1 MAQASEYPIADVTD
15 RYKLKAIVRNQELYR
30 RKYGVIYNS
39 SFNTVVVDPIEDGNN
54 EFYSYERVVPSTMKK
69 GVVLFTMCKGKV
81 ILMRQFRHA
90 IRKEQLCCPRGFGE
104 VGISTIENAKKEL
117 YEELNATVVDEPVK
131 LGSITADSGL
141 SSGSVT
147 VYLMKIKEYS
157 NLGEEGIREI
167 VEIDPN
173 EISKKVKCG
182 EIDDGYTLS
191 AFALY
196 DAYVSLEM
204 NEN

>member
-1 MAQASEYPIADVTD
+1 
-15 RYKLKAIVRNQELYR
+15 
-30 RKYGVIYNS
+30 
-39 SFNTVVVDPIEDGNN
+39 
-54 EFYSYERVVPSTMKK
+54 
-69 GVVLFTMCKGKV
+69 MCKGKV